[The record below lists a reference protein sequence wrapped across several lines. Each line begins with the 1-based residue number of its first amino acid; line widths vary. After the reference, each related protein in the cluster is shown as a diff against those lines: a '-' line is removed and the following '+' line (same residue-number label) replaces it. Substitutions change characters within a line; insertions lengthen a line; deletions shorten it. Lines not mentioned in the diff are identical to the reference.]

1 MTKVMKNQSN
11 RKFEDSLLCFL
22 ILQPRE
28 KQSGL
33 SPLVSTK
40 VEADRQKRPEMN
52 NSFKALHSLTL
63 PGELD
68 RWVKDSPGRTAIVD
82 GTQRLSFARLDQLS
96 DQLATALVQR
106 GIKNGDVVSCQL
118 PNIWEYVCLFLAT
131 SKVGAIFNSQHTAS
145 RAHEIQYALG
155 FAQSRA
161 FFYVPEFGGFDY
173 RHMLDQIREELPD
186 LALTVAVRG
195 EAGPGEASFE
205 SLLDTD
211 ADANLRAFRPDPDDL
226 LILTFT
232 SGTSGTPKGVVH
244 AHDGPVSNSLNLT
257 QLLEIGSSDVLLS
270 ASAYS
275 FAYGAWT
282 IMIGIVAGAKQVLME
297 TFEPQGFFELIK
309 REKVSHVFGVPAIAT
324 MLVNHPQAES
334 TDFGSLRQFMLAGA
348 PHPPAL
354 VYKMRDLFDCTPV
367 MLWGMT
373 ETYRGTVTRLDDDL
387 EVIANTVGSFHPGWE
402 MKIIGPDGSELERGQ
417 PGELVIRGPWLFR
430 EYIKNPRVMEESF
443 TANGFFK
450 TGDEAVIDGDDRV
463 RITGRIKDLIKRG
476 GVPIAPK
483 EIEDIACTHPGI
495 RDCALVAMPDER
507 LGERG
512 CLFVVPETGPQP
524 TLDEILELLA
534 QKELAKYKWPERLEL
549 IDELPLNAARKVR
562 KNVLRDLITARLAS
576 E

>member
-1 MTKVMKNQSN
+1 MGDT
-11 RKFEDSLLCFL
+11 
-22 ILQPRE
+22 
-28 KQSGL
+28 
-33 SPLVSTK
+33 
-40 VEADRQKRPEMN
+40 
-52 NSFKALHSLTL
+52 FKALHSLTL

-68 RWVKDSPGRTAIVD
+68 RWAQDSPDRTAIVD
-82 GTQRLSFARLDQLS
+82 GSHRLSFARLDQLS
-96 DQLATALVQR
+96 DQLARALVQH
-106 GIKNGDVVSCQL
+106 GITKGDVVSCQL

-131 SKVGAIFNSQHTAS
+131 SKVGAIFNAQHTVS
-145 RAHEIQYALG
+145 RAHEIKYALG
-155 FAQSRA
+155 FAESRA
-161 FFYVPEFGGFDY
+161 FFYVPESGGFDF
-173 RHMLDQIREELPD
+173 RNMLDQIQEELPD
-186 LALTVAVRG
+186 LALRVSVRG

-205 SLLDTD
+205 SLLDRDTD
-211 ADANLRAFRPDPDDL
+211 SSLRALRPDPDDL

-244 AHDGPVSNSLNLT
+244 PHDGPLSNSLNLT
-257 QLLEIGSSDVLLS
+257 RLLEMGPRDTFLS

-275 FAYGAWT
+275 FAYGTYT
-282 IMIGIVAGAKQVLME
+282 IMIGLVAGAKQVLME
-297 TFEPQGFFELIK
+297 TFDPDSFFELVK

-324 MLVNHPQAES
+324 MLVNHPRAES
-334 TDFGSLRQFMLAGA
+334 TDFDSLRQFMLAGA

-354 VYKMRDLFDCTPV
+354 VYSLHERFDCTPV

-387 EVIANTVGSFHPGWE
+387 ETIANTVGGYHPGWE
-402 MKIIGPDGSELERGQ
+402 MKIIGPEGSELERGE

-430 EYIKNPRVMEESF
+430 EYLRSPEVMEESF
-443 TANGFFK
+443 EEDGFFK
-450 TGDEAVIDGDDRV
+450 TGDEAVIDEEDRV

-483 EIEDIACTHPGI
+483 EIEDIVYTHPGA

-512 CLFVVPETGPQP
+512 CLFVVQESGSQP
-524 TLDEILELLA
+524 TLDEVRELLA
-534 QKELAKYKWPERLEL
+534 QKEVAKYKWPERLEWV
-549 IDELPLNAARKVR
+549 DEFPLNAARKVR